1 MASVPGKQMLRSHV
15 SKKKK
20 VLMSLQIL
28 KWLFVLKT
36 QLVLSYFPVSLAFL
50 LEAWE
55 GHPAALYISE
65 LKLEVLFNH
74 I

>member
-1 MASVPGKQMLRSHV
+1 
-15 SKKKK
+15 
-20 VLMSLQIL
+20 MSLQIL